1 MRHALTVLALLPP
14 ALILLHLVVAPYTK
28 VEESFHVQAIHDIL
42 VHGFPDEKNLTRS
55 NYDHF
60 EFPGAVPRSAVGAVV
75 IAKLSEHVMLLVE
88 GVNRQILGRID
99 PDEVELNGRLIW
111 ELARAILGMFNAFSI
126 GVLAYA
132 LRRCYGQTVAVWYLL
147 LQSSQFHVIYYASR
161 PLSNMFAFGLTTL
174 GIRYYLPDDP
184 PAGPRNA
191 GPQLSL
197 VLLTFA
203 GIVFRSELA
212 LFVATQT
219 LALLVYRRARLF
231 QDVIYAG
238 LSSATTGLAATILV
252 DSLFWQQPLW
262 PELDAFLF
270 NVVSGQS
277 SSWGTEPW
285 YFYFLNALPRL
296 LLNPLTYLLAIPV
309 ALRQPA
315 TRKAAVSLLAPSLGF
330 IALYSIQPHKEWRFI
345 VYTIPALTA
354 TAALGAAYLW
364 NRRSR
369 SIFASLG
376 SRLLVLSTL
385 AAFFLSNFVL
395 LPASAANYP
404 GAHAL
409 NALHSYHDQ
418 ALAAA
423 PSKAPSSSDD
433 ISVYLGNLACQTGVT
448 RFLQRPDSVGWRY
461 DKTENETTKST
472 SAFWDRFD
480 YILVEASVDPA
491 FRDSDE
497 TRIWAALPKARWETV
512 EIVDGFA
519 GISVLKPGERAT
531 GKAEQRLMHKV
542 GGGRLVGLYEHLRD
556 SVRHAALRGW
566 WVELKMEPRIK
577 VLKRIR
583 NGY

>member
-1 MRHALTVLALLPP
+1 M
-14 ALILLHLVVAPYTK
+14 
-28 VEESFHVQAIHDIL
+28 
-42 VHGFPDEKNLTRS
+42 
-55 NYDHF
+55 
-60 EFPGAVPRSAVGAVV
+60 
-75 IAKLSEHVMLLVE
+75 
-88 GVNRQILGRID
+88 GVF
-99 PDEVELNGRLIW
+99 
-111 ELARAILGMFNAFSI
+111 AH
-126 GVLAYA
+126 A

-174 GIRYYLPDDP
+174 GMRYYLPDDP
-184 PAGPRNA
+184 PTGPRNA

-197 VLLTFA
+197 ILVTFA

-212 LFVATQT
+212 LLVATET
-219 LALLVYRRARLF
+219 IVLLFYRRARIF
-231 QDVIYAG
+231 QDVVYAG
-238 LSSATTGLAATILV
+238 LSSATAGLTATILV
-252 DSLFWQQPLW
+252 DSLFWQRPLW

-277 SSWGTEPW
+277 STWGTDPW

-315 TRKAAVSLLAPSLGF
+315 TRRSALSLLAPSLGF
-330 IALYSIQPHKEWRFI
+330 IGLYSILPHKEWRFI
-345 VYTIPALTA
+345 VYTMPPITA

-385 AAFFLSNFVL
+385 ATFLLSTFVL

-404 GAHAL
+404 GAYAL
-409 NALHSYHDQ
+409 NALHSHHDQ
-418 ALAAA
+418 SPPADSSA
-423 PSKAPSSSDD
+423 SQSSSDGMA
-433 ISVYLGNLACQTGVT
+433 VYLGNLACQTGVT
-448 RFLQRPDSVGWRY
+448 RFLQKPDAEGWSY

-480 YILVEASVDPA
+480 YILVEASVDPEY
-491 FRDSDE
+491 RDSDE
-497 TRIWAALPKARWETV
+497 TRLRIALPKSRWETTN
-512 EIVDGFA
+512 IIDGFA
-519 GISVLKPGERAT
+519 GVSVLKPGTPAT
-531 GKAEQRLMHKV
+531 GTAERRLLSMV
-542 GGGRLVGLYEHLRD
+542 GGEHLAAFYEDIRD
-556 SVRHAALRGW
+556 SVRKAALRGW
-566 WVELKMEPRIK
+566 WVELKMQPRIK

-583 NGY
+583 GNAH

>member
-1 MRHALTVLALLPP
+1 MLTLLPP
-14 ALILLHLVVAPYTK
+14 ALILLHLLVAPYTK
-28 VEESFHVQAIHDIL
+28 VEESFHVQAVHDIL
-42 VHGFPDEKNLTRS
+42 VHGFPDENNLTRS

-60 EFPGAVPRSAVGAVV
+60 EFPGAVPRSVVGATV

-88 GVNRQILGRID
+88 GVNRQILGRIH
-99 PDEVELNGRLIW
+99 LNDIALNTGLILR
-111 ELARAILGMFNAFSI
+111 LARATLGLFNSFAVGIF
-126 GVLAYA
+126 AYA

-147 LQSSQFHVIYYASR
+147 FQSSQFHVIYYASR

-174 GIRYYLPDDP
+174 GMRYYLPDDP
-184 PAGPRNA
+184 PTGPRNA

-197 VLLTFA
+197 ILITFA

-212 LFVATQT
+212 LLVATET
-219 LALLVYRRARLF
+219 LVLLFYRRARIF

-238 LSSATTGLAATILV
+238 LSSATAGLAATILV
-252 DSLFWQQPLW
+252 DSIFWQRPLW

-277 SSWGTEPW
+277 SAWGTDPW

-315 TRKAAVSLLAPSLGF
+315 TRQAAVSLLAPSLGF
-330 IALYSIQPHKEWRFI
+330 IGLYSIQPHKEWRFI
-345 VYTIPALTA
+345 VYTIPPITA

-369 SIFASLG
+369 SIVARIG
-376 SRLLVLSTL
+376 SRLLVLSTV
-385 AAFFLSNFVL
+385 AAFVLSNFVL

-409 NALHSYHDQ
+409 NALHSHHDQ
-418 ALAAA
+418 SLSAD
-423 PSKAPSSSDD
+423 SSRPKSSVDGV
-433 ISVYLGNLACQTGVT
+433 SVYLGNLACQTGVT
-448 RFLQRPDSVGWRY
+448 RFLQKPDAAGWSY

-472 SAFWDRFD
+472 GAFWDRFD
-480 YILVEASVDPA
+480 YILVEASVDPEY
-491 FRDSDE
+491 RDADE
-497 TRIWAALPKARWETV
+497 TRLRTALPKSRWETA
-512 EIVDGFA
+512 EIVNGFA
-519 GISVLKPGERAT
+519 GISVLKPGNPVTGTAER
-531 GKAEQRLMHKV
+531 
-542 GGGRLVGLYEHLRD
+542 RLVSFLGGDRLAGLYEDIRD
-556 SVRHAALRGW
+556 SVRNAALRGW
-566 WVELKMEPRIK
+566 WVELKMQPRIK

-583 NGY
+583 ED